1 MTFHHETLPN
11 GLRVILERNELARSA
26 AAGFF
31 VRTGS
36 RDETP
41 ELAGVSHFLEHMI
54 FKGTKRRDA
63 LDVNR
68 DFDRIG
74 ARHNAQTSEE
84 DTIYHV
90 SCLPEYLPGALDVLA
105 DIMHPRLDAEDF
117 ETEKQVIIEEIKM
130 YDDNPMMVAYE
141 AAKAAHFDRH
151 PLGQSVLGTT
161 ESITALSVDQMRNY
175 FARRYGPPNVVLAV
189 AGNVEW
195 EQVLDLAGSL
205 CGPWTGPEADRAL
218 PEHRGVGSPRAV
230 LRKDDNQETVIA
242 VADAPSL
249 ESPDRYASSLLATI
263 LGDHSG
269 SRLYWELIDPG
280 HADGADLSFQDYQ
293 GAGAYYTLLSCDP
306 PSAQENLD
314 RIVDVYRDI
323 TASGPT
329 AEELARAQ
337 NKILSR
343 LVLRSERPMG
353 RLMPLGYDWTYRH
366 TYQPIEAEIE
376 SYSSVTLDD
385 LRRVLDSYPLLP
397 LTLVSVGP
405 NTDVRHPESRR

>member
-1 MTFHHETLPN
+1 MTFYHETLPN
-11 GLRVILERNELARSA
+11 GLQVILERNELARSA

-31 VRTGS
+31 VRAGS
-36 RDETP
+36 RDESP
-41 ELAGVSHFLEHMI
+41 ELAGVSHFLEHMV
-54 FKGTKRRDA
+54 FKGTARRDA
-63 LDVNR
+63 LAVNR

-90 SCLPEYLPGALDVLA
+90 SCLPEYLPQALDVLA
-105 DIMHPRLDAEDF
+105 DIMRPRLDAEDF

-151 PLGQSVLGTT
+151 PLGKSVLGTVDT
-161 ESITALSVDQMRNY
+161 IGALTVDQMRGY
-175 FARRYGPPNVVLAV
+175 FAGRYGPPNVVLAV

-195 EQVLDLAGSL
+195 PHVLDLASSL
-205 CGPWTGPEADRAL
+205 CSSWEGPPADRAL
-218 PEHRGVGSPRAV
+218 PPHRGVGQPRGL
-230 LRKDDNQETVIA
+230 LRKDDHQETVIA
-242 VADAPSL
+242 VGDAPAL
-249 ESPDRYASSLLATI
+249 ESPDRYVASLIATI

-293 GAGAYYTLLSCDP
+293 GAGAYYSLLSCDP
-306 PSAQENLD
+306 PSAQENLE
-314 RIVDVYRDI
+314 RVASVYRSF
-323 TASGPT
+323 AAEGAT
-329 AEELARAQ
+329 AEELDRAK

-353 RLMPLGYDWTYRH
+353 RLMPLGYDWTYRR
-366 TYQPIEAEIE
+366 TYQPIEQEIL
-376 SYSSVTLDD
+376 SYSAVTLQEI
-385 LRRVLDSYPLLP
+385 RRVLDEFPLLP
-397 LTLVSVGP
+397 MTLVAVGP
-405 NTDVRHPESRR
+405 KTDIRPPA